1 MIYKQS
7 GLDIYLT
14 EGLLLANE
22 QAISAKNQV
31 RVQNPEHLVIKGDEL
46 ADFILLDVPAHSD

>member
-31 RVQNPEHLVIKGDEL
+31 RVQNPEHLVIKGRN
-46 ADFILLDVPAHSD
+46 

>member
-7 GLDIYLT
+7 GLDIYLA

-22 QAISAKNQV
+22 QAISAKDQI
-31 RVQNPEHLVIKGDEL
+31 RVQNPEHLVIKGEKL
-46 ADFILLDVPAHSD
+46 TDFILLDVPARSD